1 MLILAH
7 RGYHAEAMEN
17 TMAAFSAAVAL
28 GCDGIE
34 TDIRLTR
41 DGEPI
46 LYHSPLRPDGAPVGS
61 LTHEQLEGGLGH
73 GVPTLQEALTRWPRI
88 LWNTEIKDASDPARI
103 ADILRPFQESH
114 RLLVTSFD
122 HALVAILARE
132 LAAECGL
139 LIADRASRFESLANQ
154 WATYPTV
161 RTVVLH
167 HRLLDAHGLETVHAA
182 GFRCFVYGTATPAEH
197 AECARLGV
205 DGVITD
211 HPGAALPAG

>member
-7 RGYHAEAMEN
+7 RGYHAQATEN
-17 TMAAFSAAVAL
+17 TMAAFAAAVAL

-46 LYHSPLRPDGAPVGS
+46 LYHSPLRPDGVPVGS
-61 LTHEQLEGGLGH
+61 LTREQLEVGLGY

-88 LWNTEIKDASDPARI
+88 LWNTEIKDASDPPRI
-103 ADILRPFQESH
+103 ADILRPFQASH

-122 HALVAILARE
+122 HALVASLARE
-132 LAAECGL
+132 LAVECGL
-139 LIADRASRFESLANQ
+139 LIADRASRFESLASQ
-154 WATYPTV
+154 WTTYPRV

-167 HRLLDAHGLETVHAA
+167 HRLVDAHGMAAVRAA

-197 AECARLGV
+197 AECVGLGV
-205 DGVITD
+205 DGTITD
-211 HPGAALPAG
+211 HPGAALQDR